1 MGIEEVRLVG
11 FDEAIREI
19 EQSRCERIAA
29 PGKWKVW
36 RAKGPKGEDQV
47 KHEVT
52 AK

>member
-1 MGIEEVRLVG
+1 MTIE
-11 FDEAIREI
+11 EAIREV
-19 EQSRCERIAA
+19 EQRRCERIAA

-36 RAKGPKGEDQV
+36 REGDQV

>member
-1 MGIEEVRLVG
+1 MTLY
-11 FDEAIREI
+11 EAICEV
-19 EQSRCERIAA
+19 EQHRCERIAA

-36 RAKGPKGEDQV
+36 RAKGEDGADQV

>member
-1 MGIEEVRLVG
+1 MMTLK
-11 FDEAIREI
+11 EAIEWVG
-19 EQSRCERIAA
+19 QGKAERIAA

-36 RAKGPKGEDQV
+36 RAKGENGVDQV